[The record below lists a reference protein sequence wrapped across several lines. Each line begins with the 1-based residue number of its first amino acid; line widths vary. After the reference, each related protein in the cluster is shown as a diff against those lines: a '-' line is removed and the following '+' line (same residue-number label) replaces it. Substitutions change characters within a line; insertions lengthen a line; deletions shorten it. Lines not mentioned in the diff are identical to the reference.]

1 MDLFKISHAGREQ
14 LLVLFARH
22 ITVQVFSLPLRVAHL
37 AQNPAI
43 RAGDTLD
50 STHGAVGIPLD
61 IHAGIPIQIHV
72 LGGDLARWPSAA
84 PLSGHPLQNGPLHG
98 KPERYGSGPASA
110 PISHG
115 DLTEVTLV

>member
-50 STHGAVGIPLD
+50 STHGAVGIQMCIRDRVLCASNRLFNTKTAKKKPHRKAQNRLN
-61 IHAGIPIQIHV
+61 HAVFHWP
-72 LGGDLARWPSAA
+72 ARRDSNPVSYTH
-84 PLSGHPLQNGPLHG
+84 LF
-98 KPERYGSGPASA
+98 Y
-110 PISHG
+110 
-115 DLTEVTLV
+115 